1 MNDGRSRLAER
12 IVSALRPD
20 LGPHMATNALGLVC
34 KKAQT
39 TPATLGPE
47 HMAVVESVL
56 GKILRTLMGQA
67 RSRRV
72 VAWIAEKEL
81 D

>member
-1 MNDGRSRLAER
+1 MCEGHSCLAGR

-20 LGPHMATNALGLVC
+20 LGPHMAQHALTLVC
-34 KKAQT
+34 KKAKT
-39 TPATLGPE
+39 SPERLGSE
-47 HMAVVESVL
+47 HMNEVVSVL

-72 VAWIAEKEL
+72 VAWIAEREL